1 MIRLYRIIPLLV
13 LLAVVAAIVYVIMSF
28 RYSSERA
35 KATLIKVFTWLT
47 IVLSVFFALVT
58 LYAVFEHN
66 DTVIELAGSCLAV
79 TVIGLVITRIC
90 NHVFRKNHPRY
101 GEEVAQATIVNES
114 ISSRFASAFKRAF
127 GEAVKETFRP
137 NGKR

>member
-13 LLAVVAAIVYVIMSF
+13 LLAIVAAIVYAIMSF

-47 IVLSVFFALVT
+47 IALSAFFALVT

-79 TVIGLVITRIC
+79 TAIGLVITRIC
-90 NHVFRKNHPRY
+90 NRVFRKNHPRY
-101 GEEVAQATIVNES
+101 GEGVSKATIVNES
-114 ISSRFASAFKRAF
+114 ITSRFADAFKHAF